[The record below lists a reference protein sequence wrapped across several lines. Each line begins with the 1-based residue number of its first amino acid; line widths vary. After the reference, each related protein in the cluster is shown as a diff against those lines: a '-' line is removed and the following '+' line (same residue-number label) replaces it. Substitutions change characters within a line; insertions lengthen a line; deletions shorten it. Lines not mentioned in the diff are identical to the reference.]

1 MTPMTARMRARTRRA
16 TAAGVAIATALLG
29 MTACTSSAPNATSS
43 AKASHFTITVPT
55 SQAPW
60 NPAYAKL
67 IQAYEQDTGNKVVL
81 RAFPNPDV
89 KTQEVND
96 IQGKSN
102 TFDVFQINEQDLVQ
116 FNENKWI
123 QPFTDV
129 DPTYKPDSQ
138 IYSYSNIGRWDASKK
153 LFDSSGKYT
162 NLPILGNVDIFMYRK
177 DIYKKLGL
185 SVPKTWDQVIAN
197 GKKIEA
203 ANVIKYAG
211 VYRTQ
216 GVAGTYA
223 ATFEFQA
230 LLNSAGGAWFKQ
242 PGTNWT
248 PTAASK
254 AGVQAATWFR
264 ELAEQ
269 GPSAT
274 TTIGQAQA
282 IAEMQSGDAAQTYL
296 VAAGAAQLEDPNNS
310 SVAGKIG
317 YAPLPET
324 PSGKSSA
331 ATGLWSLAIPS
342 GLPKVRAQHALEFI
356 NWITSKSAQIL
367 FAKNGGIPVRS
378 EAYAPSVLPTS
389 AKAPLAVVNKTAA
402 NLPSTFTSL
411 RYSFSTAMLNI
422 TEPGLEKIA
431 AGTVSPEDGMRAIN
445 SQLASLVAQ
454 QKLPT
459 G

>member
-1 MTPMTARMRARTRRA
+1 MTVTFHTGRTRTLRA

-29 MTACTSSAPNATSS
+29 LTACTSGTSS
-43 AKASHFTITVPT
+43 SSSSTKASHFTITVPT

-67 IQAYEQDTGNKVVL
+67 IQAYEEDTGNKVVL

-89 KTQEVND
+89 KTQQVND
-96 IQGKSN
+96 IQSKSH

-123 QPFTDV
+123 QPFTNI
-129 DPTYKPDSQ
+129 DPSYKPDSN
-138 IYSYSNIGRWDASKK
+138 IYSYSNVGRWDASKK
-153 LFDSSGKYT
+153 LFDSSGTYT
-162 NLPILGNVDIFMYRK
+162 NLPIVGNVDIFVYRK

-185 SVPKTWDQVIAN
+185 SVPTTWNQVIAN
-197 GKKIEA
+197 GKKIQA

-223 ATFEFQA
+223 ASFEFQA
-230 LLNSAGGAWFKQ
+230 LVNSAGGAWFKQ

-248 PTAASK
+248 PTADNK
-254 AGVQAATWFR
+254 AGIQAATWFR
-264 ELAEQ
+264 QLADQ
-269 GPSAT
+269 GPTAT

-282 IAEMQSGDAAQTYL
+282 IAEIQSGDAAQTYL
-296 VAAGAAQLEDPNNS
+296 VGAAAAQFEDPANS
-310 SVAGKIG
+310 SVVGKIG

-324 PSGKSSA
+324 PAGKSSA

-342 GLPKVRAQHALEFI
+342 GLPKARAQHALEFI
-356 NWITSKSAQIL
+356 TWITSKKAQIL

-378 EAYAPSVLPTS
+378 EAYAASGLPASTKD
-389 AKAPLAVVNKTAA
+389 ALAAVNKTAA

-411 RYSFSTAMLNI
+411 RYSFSTDMLNI
-422 TEPGLEKIA
+422 TEPNLEKIA
-431 AGTVSPEDGMRAIN
+431 AGTLSPEQGMQAIN
-445 SQLASLVAQ
+445 SQLTSLIAKQ
-454 QKLPT
+454 NLPT
-459 G
+459 N